1 MKGRKPKPSYLRVL
15 NGNAGKRPVNA
26 DEPKPVGNLED
37 HPPPE
42 WLNDAQKERWRYAM
56 NAAPPGMLKRLDQS
70 VLAVWV
76 VAAQMHADAS
86 EKVSRLG
93 SMLKSKEGV
102 PYQNPYM
109 AIMNKQAVLMMKA
122 ASELGFSPSSRS
134 RVKVEPPPPG
144 RGDPFAD
151 LKQIT
156 DE

>member
-15 NGNAGKRPVNA
+15 NGNAGKRPINA

-37 HPPPE
+37 YPPPE
-42 WLNDAQKERWRYAM
+42 WLSDAQKERWRYAM
-56 NAAPPGMLKRLDQS
+56 DNAPPGMLKRLDQS

-76 VAAQMHADAS
+76 VAQERHADAA

-109 AIMNKQAVLMMKA
+109 SIMNKQAVLMMKA
-122 ASELGFSPSSRS
+122 AAELGFTPSSRS

-144 RGDPFAD
+144 AGDPFAD